1 MRIKANVAAA
11 IIGLCVSSGWAADA
25 YEVAGWAPAEAVA
38 VMAWAGAEQASQG
51 FPESRLGQLWA
62 EPTIQRFLK
71 EPASSG
77 WAWLYDA
84 IAEESTPE
92 RATAIQGL
100 LSQLWHQPVMVCAF
114 PVEKSDAWPLS
125 VGFAVLGGADPQS
138 EARAK
143 TLLEW
148 IAEEEKKELPRR
160 TIGGMEFTQ
169 LGEDAPVLVARLQ
182 DRWLLAFGDQSA
194 AVMAKRWPAPSGY
207 ATNPVNLRAQ
217 KEIGPVKPFY
227 YSCFDAQAVWTMIKN
242 EITAHRAKTTENRLP
257 SAGALPTGIVAALLV
272 LGGGSFG
279 SQEFATTIAFDG
291 PHLHRISYA
300 RSDDKNPLPFDFLGS
315 RPLNTS
321 WLREIPGDVTHLRL
335 GTWEPRKVYAQAI
348 RLAEEI
354 QLVLEPNSQAS
365 RPADAGFARRIRDTL
380 GFDPEQDLLP
390 HVGRQAA
397 FYAHPSPGI
406 PSVVLVLELH
416 DGEILNERIEKLLE
430 KLPEQIHFQEI
441 EIGDHRL
448 HVLMFTGN
456 AGLTLNALVSPCWAI
471 TGDRLIVASQ
481 QSGAIRYLQSR
492 AETQPAVPPAADK
505 AALRDFLASYNGPEL
520 ASIQY
525 TNEREAL
532 TAFYYQMGMFYPV
545 VALGLRESAPRMRL
559 AELPPLTALQKHLDE
574 SVGWSTVEGNVR
586 IDHERGGV
594 PALTGGLSLAKLALG
609 GSILLPSL
617 AKAREL
623 SKRSVCAANLK
634 EIGAAIHTYAS
645 TNESR
650 FPPDFKT
657 LVAAQF
663 LVPKQFRCPGSS
675 AGPPA
680 DDPTEEELG
689 ACYIYIAGQNADSNP
704 ENVLVY
710 EKNVNHKCEGGHVLF
725 VDGHVEFLPVDQV
738 KERVE
743 KTRERLDNPIQKPP
757 LPRKRPGRAGSMPA
771 GR

>member
-77 WAWLYDA
+77 WAWLSDVM
-84 IAEESTPE
+84 AEKSTLE
-92 RATAIQGL
+92 RATMIQGL
-100 LSQLWHQPVMVCAF
+100 LSQLWHQPVMICAF
-114 PVEKSDAWPLS
+114 PVEKSDEWPLP
-125 VGFAVLGGADPQS
+125 VGIGIMWRVDQESDPQAKAVLAWLSELENQKLPRSTIEGLEFTRLGATTSMQFAVWGDK
-138 EARAK
+138 RI
-143 TLLEW
+143 
-148 IAEEEKKELPRR
+148 IASGK
-160 TIGGMEFTQ
+160 
-169 LGEDAPVLVARLQ
+169 
-182 DRWLLAFGDQSA
+182 LAA
-194 AVMAKRWPAPSGY
+194 AIMAKHVLSPSGY
-207 ATNPVNLRAQ
+207 AENPVNRRSQQA
-217 KEIGPVKPFY
+217 IGGGKPFY
-227 YSCFDAQAVWTMIKN
+227 YSCFDTHSVRAILQR
-242 EITAHRAKTTENRLP
+242 EISLRGSKTAGRTTEDP
-257 SAGALPTGIVAALLV
+257 TWAVMPALAAFV
-272 LGGGSFG
+272 FLGGGTYG
-279 SQEFATTIAFDG
+279 SQEFATALSFDG
-291 PHLHRISYA
+291 PYLHRTTYA
-300 RSDDKNPLPFDFLGS
+300 RADEEHPLPIDFLNS
-315 RPLNTS
+315 RPIERS
-321 WLREIPGDVTHLRL
+321 WLREIPGDVSQLRL
-335 GTWEPRKVYAQAI
+335 ATWEPRKIYRETLRLIEELEGNPRPTGQTSQPAEADLAQKI
-348 RLAEEI
+348 REA
-354 QLVLEPNSQAS
+354 
-365 RPADAGFARRIRDTL
+365 L
-380 GFDPEQDLLP
+380 GFDPDREIVSHLGEQLACYIYP
-390 HVGRQAA
+390 APV
-397 FYAHPSPGI
+397 I
-406 PSVVLVLELH
+406 PSIVLVIGVREGKALHARIGELLAKLEFSFN
-416 DGEILNERIEKLLE
+416 DVAVGN
-430 KLPEQIHFQEI
+430 Q
-441 EIGDHRL
+441 RL
-448 HVLMFTGN
+448 HVLQFSGQKGRN
-456 AGLTLNALVSPCWAI
+456 LSALASPCWAI
-471 TGDRLIVASQ
+471 TDDRLVLALN
-481 QSGAIRYLQSR
+481 QSAAMQYLQAR
-492 AETQPAVPPAADK
+492 VTTQPAVKPIAEKPVI
-505 AALRDFLASYNGPEL
+505 RDFLEKYKGPDL
-520 ASIQY
+520 AYLAYANETETFTSLYYRLGMPY
-525 TNEREAL
+525 TVMADGVRGNPRS
-532 TAFYYQMGMFYPV
+532 
-545 VALGLRESAPRMRL
+545 LRYAP
-559 AELPPLTALQKHLDE
+559 LPPLSHVVKHLE
-574 SVGWSTVEGNVR
+574 ETVSWSTVEGSVR
-586 IDHERGGV
+586 IDHERSGLPVLGD
-594 PALTGGLSLAKLALG
+594 GLSVSKLAMG
-609 GSILLPSL
+609 IATLLPSL

-634 EIGAAIHTYAS
+634 GIGAAIHTYAS